1 MSTKGKVKS
10 QTKDPP
16 LVRTPILFQTLLSLN
31 SLLNG
36 VNWGVGVINVDYNI
50 SLSYFKRKK
59 SLSQMRKFMN
69 SVGMREPNFVRF
81 KSPLI
86 CL

>member
-31 SLLNG
+31 SVLNG
-36 VNWGVGVINVDYNI
+36 VNRGVGVINVDYNI

-69 SVGMREPNFVRF
+69 SVGMREPSFVRF